1 MNFLFIKFEQVV
13 CLPDLFLLFSH
24 ELTNQQKREA
34 IEELG
39 VEAIKYLPDSLKE
52 LWSQI
57 PPEVPEVAVHLRPI
71 KAWLEG
77 KVKKGDYILIQ
88 GDFGATFIMVQWSFV
103 KNCIPI
109 YATTKR
115 KVIEVYNNHE
125 VITNRVFEHIRFRPY
140 EKIE

>member
-1 MNFLFIKFEQVV
+1 M
-13 CLPDLFLLFSH
+13 PDLFLLFSH

-71 KAWLEG
+71 KAWLKE
-77 KVKKGDYILIQ
+77 
-88 GDFGATFIMVQWSFV
+88 
-103 KNCIPI
+103 
-109 YATTKR
+109 R
-115 KVIEVYNNHE
+115 
-125 VITNRVFEHIRFRPY
+125 
-140 EKIE
+140 